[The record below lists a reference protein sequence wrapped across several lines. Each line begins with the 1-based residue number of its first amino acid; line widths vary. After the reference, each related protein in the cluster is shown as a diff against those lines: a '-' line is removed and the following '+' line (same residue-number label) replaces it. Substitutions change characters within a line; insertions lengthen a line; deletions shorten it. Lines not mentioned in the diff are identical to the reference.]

1 MPKTRVNCP
10 NCRQPVVAEI
20 EQIFDAGLNPQAK
33 QMLLSGT
40 FNVIQCQA
48 CGYQGVAATPLVYHD
63 SEKQL
68 LLTFVPAELGLPR
81 NEQERVIGAL
91 INQVVNSLPQEKRK
105 GYLLNPQAA
114 LTLQGLLERILE
126 GDGIT
131 REMIDAQQKRIRL
144 IEKLIGADED
154 VLDVLIKQDAKLID
168 EQFFALLTRLGES
181 AMQMGDRNSAEQ
193 IVALQE
199 KLLQKTDFGRQLRA
213 QTEEFEAALQDL
225 RAEGNRLTRERLLE
239 LLVSAPSEARAEG
252 YIRLARPGM
261 DYSFFQLFSAHIE
274 AAQGAEKE
282 RLLKLRER
290 TLEITREIDA
300 QMENR
305 REVALKNIETLLQVP
320 NLEEV
325 LAQNAQAIDDFF
337 LEVLET
343 ELRLARQKGNL
354 DRSSKLNR
362 VMEAIQ
368 QMSQPPEELVFI
380 QDLLDAPND
389 AAALEMLQAQPEKL
403 TDEMLEFLSNLMA
416 QAQQGEPQMYARLEA
431 IYGTALRLSMQ
442 AKMQA

>member
-20 EQIFDAGLNPQAK
+20 EQIFDAGLNPQVK

-63 SEKQL
+63 PEKQL

-144 IEKLIGADED
+144 IEKLIGADDD
-154 VLDVLIKQDAKLID
+154 VLDVLLKQDAKLID

-181 AMQMGDRNSAEQ
+181 AMQMSDRNGAEQ

-199 KLLQKTDFGRQLRA
+199 KLLKKTDFGRQLRA

-239 LLVSAPSEARAEG
+239 FLVSAPSEARAEG

-261 DYSFFQLFSAHIE
+261 DYTFFELFSAQIE

-290 TLEITREIDA
+290 TLKITREIDA

-362 VMEAIQ
+362 VMEAIE
-368 QMSQPPEELVFI
+368 QMSHPPEELVFI
-380 QDLLDAPND
+380 QDLLDAADD
-389 AAALEMLQAQPEKL
+389 AAALQMLQAQPEKL

-431 IYGTALRLSMQ
+431 IYSTALRLSMQ
-442 AKMQA
+442 AKIRA

>member
-33 QMLLSGT
+33 QMLLSGA

-63 SEKQL
+63 PEKQL
-68 LLTFVPAELGLPR
+68 LLTFVPPELGLPR

-131 REMIDAQQKRIRL
+131 REMIDSQQKRIRL
-144 IEKLIGADED
+144 IEKLIGADDD
-154 VLDVLIKQDAKLID
+154 VLEILIKQDAKLID

-181 AMQMGDRNSAEQ
+181 AMQMGDRQGAEQ

-239 LLVSAPSEARAEG
+239 LLVTASSAARAEG

-261 DYSFFQLFSAHIE
+261 DYTFFELFSARIE
-274 AAQGAEKE
+274 AAEGAEKE

-290 TLEITREIDA
+290 VLEITREIDA

-325 LAQNAQAIDDFF
+325 LAQNSQAIDDFF
-337 LEVLET
+337 LEVLDT

-362 VMEAIQ
+362 VMETIQ

-380 QDLLDAPND
+380 QDLLDAPDD
-389 AAALEMLQAQPEKL
+389 AAALKTLQAQPEKL
-403 TDEMLEFLSNLMA
+403 TDKMLEFLSNLMA
-416 QAQQGEPQMYARLEA
+416 QAQEGDPKMYARLEA
-431 IYGTALRLSMQ
+431 IYGSALRLNMQ

>member
-10 NCRQPVVAEI
+10 NCRQPVLAEI
-20 EQIFDAGLNPQAK
+20 EQIFDAGLNPQTK
-33 QMLLSGT
+33 QMLLSGM

-63 SEKQL
+63 PEKQL

-81 NEQERVIGAL
+81 KEQERVIGAL

-105 GYLLNPQAA
+105 GYLLNPQAV

-131 REMIDAQQKRIRL
+131 REMIDAQQKRVRL
-144 IEKLIGADED
+144 IEKLIGADND
-154 VLDVLIKQDAKLID
+154 VLDILIQQDAKLID

-181 AMQMGDRNSAEQ
+181 AMQMGDRNGAEQ

-225 RAEGNRLTRERLLE
+225 RAEGNRLTRERLLD
-239 LLVSAPSEARAEG
+239 LLVTAPSAARAEG

-261 DYSFFQLFSAHIE
+261 DYTFFELLSARID
-274 AAQGAEKE
+274 AANGAEKE

-290 TLEITREIDA
+290 ALEITREIDA
-300 QMENR
+300 QMANR

-325 LAQNAQAIDDFF
+325 LTQNAQAIDDFF
-337 LEVLET
+337 IEVLET

-354 DRSSKLNR
+354 DRSAKLNR
-362 VMEAIQ
+362 VIEAIQ

-380 QDLLDAPND
+380 QDLLDAPDD
-389 AAALEMLQAQPEKL
+389 AAALQILQAQPEKL

-416 QAQQGEPQMYARLEA
+416 QAPERDPKMYARLEA
-431 IYGTALRLSMQ
+431 IYGTALRLNMQ